1 VTWAIPPIFEGSIIK
16 PWARFKSAR
25 KASVEF
31 TNGKRPERVMRR
43 VQLEGGSRFIIRR
56 WDMPKRVA
64 RPFA

>member
-1 VTWAIPPIFEGSIIK
+1 MTWAIPPIFEGSIIK

-25 KASVEF
+25 VEF
-31 TNGKRPERVMRR
+31 TNGKRPERVMWC